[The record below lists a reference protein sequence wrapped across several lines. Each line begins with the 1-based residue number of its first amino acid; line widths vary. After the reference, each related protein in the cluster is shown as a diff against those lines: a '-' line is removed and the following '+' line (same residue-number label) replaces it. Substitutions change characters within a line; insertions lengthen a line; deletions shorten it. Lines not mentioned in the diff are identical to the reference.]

1 MIEIEVTIPEKVSL
15 NQVKGM
21 RWKKWYR
28 LAELYHNE
36 VIELKG
42 KIRVGEYPVVIRYEF
57 FWNRNALD
65 SLNQA
70 LIAKLLEDGLVK
82 ANVLE
87 DDSPQYVRESQL
99 VSQKSKKYKHDTVV
113 ITICSL
119 K

>member
-1 MIEIEVTIPEKVSL
+1 MIIEVTIPEKVSL

-21 RWKKWYR
+21 GWRKWYR

-36 VIELKG
+36 VIELRG
-42 KIRVGEYPVVIRYEF
+42 KLKVEEYPVVIRYEF
-57 FWNRNALD
+57 FWTKNATD
-65 SLNQA
+65 SLNNA

-82 ANVLE
+82 AKVLV
-87 DDSPQYVRESQL
+87 DDSPEYVRESQL

-119 K
+119 N